1 LGEKIDEAKDYANTG
16 GAKNLK
22 RDAKKAEEFIE
33 EKVGEIRDEAK
44 NIMSESAGFLGAKYK
59 KAEEYVKEKV
69 GD

>member
-1 LGEKIDEAKDYANTG
+1 
-16 GAKNLK
+16 
-22 RDAKKAEEFIE
+22 
-33 EKVGEIRDEAK
+33 VGEIRDEAK